1 MRVSR
6 PGRAL
11 PGARETPSESA
22 EVNAESAK
30 AREGQPNDVRSSAGP
45 AEAATRLR
53 GGSEVGGAVDNR
65 ERSHLR
71 LLEHRLAVGPGN
83 VVHLGEP
90 AEGWLS
96 PE

>member
-1 MRVSR
+1 MPRRRAEAPMRVSR
-6 PGRAL
+6 AGRAL
-11 PGARETPSESA
+11 PGARETPSKSA

-71 LLEHRLAVGPGN
+71 LLQHRLAS
-83 VVHLGEP
+83 VVP
-90 AEGWLS
+90 
-96 PE
+96 